1 MSVRSGF
8 EHPIKL
14 IQKIL
19 KTAPPHDSQLTCTL
33 PDFAYH
39 RALQEPDINC
49 TLLHTPKSCPATT
62 MRRWIQKTS
71 RVHDVLTDTGSEF
84 HNFRRNARPTS
95 QNSLLLH

>member
-1 MSVRSGF
+1 MLVRSGF
-8 EHPIKL
+8 EHPIEL

-39 RALQEPDINC
+39 RAQQEPNINC
-49 TLLHTPKSCPATT
+49 TLLHNPKSCPSTPI
-62 MRRWIQKTS
+62 RRWIQKIF
-71 RVHDVLTDTGSEF
+71 RVHDMLTDSDSEF

>member
-8 EHPIKL
+8 EHPIDL

-33 PDFAYH
+33 LHFAYH

-49 TLLHTPKSCPATT
+49 THLHKPEA
-62 MRRWIQKTS
+62 
-71 RVHDVLTDTGSEF
+71 
-84 HNFRRNARPTS
+84 
-95 QNSLLLH
+95 